1 MNSSRITFTLLL
13 VLFSI
18 ISFQCKKETPPEETP
33 KEELIIG
40 FWRTVE
46 MRENSITQPMGAYAT
61 YEFREDSTVT
71 YIQYDEGGDPDNQFD
86 ETWMIAETDDATQI
100 EFAGEDPVDLITI
113 TETTMTVEY
122 TSTDSFSGETIEH
135 SDDYEKQ

>member
-1 MNSSRITFTLLL
+1 MNSSRITFTLLV

-18 ISFQCKKETPPEETP
+18 ISFQCKKETPPVETP

-46 MRENSITQPMGAYAT
+46 MRQNSITQPVGAYAT
-61 YEFREDSTVT
+61 YEFIADSTVT
-71 YIQYDEGGDPDNQFD
+71 HIRYDEGGDPDAQFE
-86 ETWMIAETDDATQI
+86 ETWIISGNDESTQI
-100 EFAGEDPVDLITI
+100 EFAGEDPVDLVNL
-113 TETTMTVEY
+113 TETTMTIEY